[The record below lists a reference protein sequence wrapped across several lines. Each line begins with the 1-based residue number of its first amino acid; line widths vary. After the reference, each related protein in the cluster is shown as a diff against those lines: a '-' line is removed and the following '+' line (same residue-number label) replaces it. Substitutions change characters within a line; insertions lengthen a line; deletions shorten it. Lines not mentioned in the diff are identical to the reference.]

1 MYQEQTLQGIAT
13 ILQQRSISLPAAYL
27 TEVLSA
33 FSSLEVTQIMI
44 ASVKLNHTSAIWKLQ
59 SFTITFFCLFGG
71 GGETHIYKSLS
82 QG

>member
-44 ASVKLNHTSAIWKLQ
+44 ASVKLNHTSAI
-59 SFTITFFCLFGG
+59 
-71 GGETHIYKSLS
+71 
-82 QG
+82 